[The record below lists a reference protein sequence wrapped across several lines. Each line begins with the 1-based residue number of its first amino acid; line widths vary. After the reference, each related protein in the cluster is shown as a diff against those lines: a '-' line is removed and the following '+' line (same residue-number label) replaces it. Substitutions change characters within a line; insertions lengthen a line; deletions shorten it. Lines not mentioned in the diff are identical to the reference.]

1 MTITADE
8 MRRLLLERI
17 APQAAREAEELRSAL
32 GAVDDASLP
41 LLRFHLS
48 AEQMLERIIAGRLT
62 RADRLLESGRLS
74 FAQKLMLVH
83 AFDVVED
90 ASVTAMQ
97 RVNSLRN
104 ECAHVKGK
112 QLAESDVDRIG
123 QPFGKEYADLKRVH
137 GHHFKVLLIFTLAR
151 VAQPF
156 IAALLAPEAEAHL
169 MKELERLHVETR
181 SQ

>member
-1 MTITADE
+1 MTITADG
-8 MRRLLLERI
+8 MRRLLFERI
-17 APQAAREAEELRSAL
+17 APQAAREAEELRAAL
-32 GAVDDASLP
+32 DAGDDASLP
-41 LLRFHLS
+41 LLRFHLL
-48 AEQMLERIIAGRLT
+48 AEQMLERIIAGRLK

-90 ASVTAMQ
+90 ASVIAMQ

-104 ECAHVKGK
+104 ECVHVKGK
-112 QLAESDVDRIG
+112 QLADSDIDPIG
-123 QPFGKEYADLKRVH
+123 QPLGKEYQELKRVH
-137 GHHFKVLLIFTLAR
+137 GHPFKVLLIFTLAR

-169 MKELERLHVETR
+169 MTELDRLRAEPG